1 MQGLGSAPTLD
12 DDDEIL
18 LRIDSELEQAAGQP
32 VETSL
37 GDLEKIFSESELKK
51 KKGKNSRLSLIKKMK
66 QNTYSSW
73 TQLSF
78 YI

>member
-1 MQGLGSAPTLD
+1 LQGLGSAPTLD

-37 GDLEKIFSESELKK
+37 GDIEKIFSESELKK
-51 KKGKNSRLSLIKKMK
+51 RKEKILVFL
-66 QNTYSSW
+66 
-73 TQLSF
+73 
-78 YI
+78 

>member
-37 GDLEKIFSESELKK
+37 GDIEKIFSESELKK